1 MPVSEL
7 LRLGTAQPIIRWG
20 TPVLHA
26 PARPVTE
33 FGSDLQDLLA
43 DMFAT
48 NTAAHG
54 AGLAAQ
60 QIGVDLAVFIYDCT
74 DEVGTQRTGVVCNP
88 VVDLP
93 EGVHRQLVDY
103 GEGCLSLPG
112 SYTDLARPDF
122 STCRGNDQ
130 YGNSIEITAGGTLG
144 RCFQHETDH
153 INGIVFGDRL
163 PTRKRKQLYR
173 DHDEVSDQYTAHW
186 PACQATSRLRGGT
199 R

>member
-1 MPVSEL
+1 MNGMPVSEL
-7 LRLGTAQPIIRWG
+7 VRLGTAQPIIRWG

-26 PARPVTE
+26 PARPVTD
-33 FGSDLQDLLA
+33 FGGDLQELLA

-48 NTAAHG
+48 NTAADG

-74 DEVGTQRTGVVCNP
+74 DEEGTQRTGVVCNP

-93 EGVHRQLVDY
+93 EEVDRQLVDY

-112 SYTDLARPDF
+112 AYTDLARPAF
-122 STCRGNDQ
+122 STCRGLDQ
-130 YGNSIEITAGGTLG
+130 YGNPIEITAGGTLG

-163 PTRKRKQLYR
+163 PTRKCKKLSR
-173 DHDEVSDQYTAHW
+173 DHDEVSDQYTVDW
-186 PACQATSRLRGGT
+186 PAR
-199 R
+199 

>member
-7 LRLGTAQPIIRWG
+7 LRLGNARPIVRWG
-20 TPVLHA
+20 DPVLHTS
-26 PARPVTE
+26 ARPVTD
-33 FGSDLQDLLA
+33 FGPDLQSLLA

-48 NTAAHG
+48 NTAADG

-60 QIGVDLAVFIYDCT
+60 QVGIDLAVFIYDCS
-74 DEVGTQRTGVVCNP
+74 DETGTRRTGVVCNP
-88 VVDLP
+88 VVELA
-93 EGVHRQLVDY
+93 EGNDRHLIDF

-112 SYTDLARPDF
+112 AYTDLARPEF
-122 STCRGNDQ
+122 SICRGQDQ
-130 YGNSIEITAGGTLG
+130 YGNQIELNAGGTLG

-163 PTRKRKQLYR
+163 SKRKRKQLYR
-173 DHDEVSDQYTAHW
+173 DHETVSEQYSNDW
-186 PACQATSRLRGGT
+186 PT